1 MNQKALLIFAS
12 IIPVLAFGHGKE
24 KHDEGKTAPAI
35 MVEPSVM
42 EKVTVK
48 YKMVQPIFQKK
59 CFDCHSTQTIY
70 PWYYKV
76 PGVGSLMNSHIKEAR
91 SHIDMTKGFPFKGHG
106 GPEKDLKEII
116 SVVEK
121 DKMPP
126 WYYTPFHK
134 DSKLTEEEKKEILA
148 WANDS
153 LKLMDEQKR
162 LK

>member
-1 MNQKALLIFAS
+1 MRNAGFIFF
-12 IIPVLAFGHGKE
+12 IFLPVLAFGHGKE
-24 KHDEGKTAPAI
+24 KHGEAKAVPAVT
-35 MVEPSVM
+35 VEPSVM
-42 EKVTVK
+42 EKLTVNYDK
-48 YKMVQPIFQKK
+48 TVQPIFQKK

-76 PGVGSLMNSHIKEAR
+76 PGVGALMNSHIKEAR

-116 SVVEK
+116 SVVKK

-134 DSKLTEEEKKEILA
+134 NSKLTEEEKKEILA